1 MATLPYQTKLSVSTS
16 YQATPRHRLVE
27 FGDGYIQRTPLGIN
41 YQRRSIS
48 VTHDNLTSTE
58 ASALILFYEARLQ
71 DADKI
76 DISANGLLRTD
87 GQFYL
92 ESFDVQMADTSKR
105 TVTASMIEAFDL

>member
-1 MATLPYQTKLSVSTS
+1 MTALKFQDKLSVTTS

-41 YQRRSIS
+41 HQRRSIS
-48 VTHDNLTSTE
+48 VTHDNLSSTDA
-58 ASALILFYEARLQ
+58 ASLILFYEQRLQ
-71 DADKI
+71 DAGKI

-92 ESFDVQMADTSKR
+92 ESFDVQMADTNKR
-105 TVTASMIEAFDL
+105 TVTANLIEVFDL

>member
-1 MATLPYQTKLSVSTS
+1 MTALPLQTKLSVSTS

-41 YQRRSIS
+41 YQRRSIT
-48 VTHDNLTSTE
+48 VTHDNLTFTE
-58 ASALILFYEARLQ
+58 ARDLIFFYEERLQ
-71 DADKI
+71 DAGKI
-76 DISANGLLRTD
+76 DISANGLLRTS

-105 TVTASMIEAFDL
+105 TVTANLIEVFDL